1 MQQIKKLHEGHTAHG
16 FIQERRI
23 FFQSRAKQRAALH
36 KLTIHSGSKIFAMM
50 ISKYFLFG
58 LLLNEAAA
66 FTAVTHSSL
75 AFTPR
80 SHTAAD
86 SSGSALQAVSVEKTK
101 HTLYYVESINQIKDG
116 KPQWSEEID
125 AYTLTNSKGVK
136 VTGMPRG
143 ANLCDLTL
151 GDTNYVWEN
160 KAGGAYYGPF
170 SNSFPLS
177 RGLILNG
184 GVRFAAVTAEH
195 GLYYDT
201 DWEMSTDVSGEGE
214 ASIIFRIQ
222 DTMEQRFKVKDP
234 FSVGQFNRADGA
246 QSTTATGRMT
256 KYPVTNMIFIF
267 RITLKDDEDFV
278 RLSMTVENPTRKS
291 CNAEAWVPMTFPIDK
306 NSQILSRQ
314 VTRWR
319 RDEWWN
325 GFVPNVINW
334 ADINTFSDDPKV
346 DFNKPLSW
354 PKSGI
359 FYDFPHKQGLYH
371 GCTIDKPGKG
381 IVYYAPEGKPHYT
394 KMWGWGNPDNFVREE
409 AEKNDPLAA
418 GRPATEYYEPWSSG
432 FNFAFFQTA
441 EFKPMT
447 RYNWEIALVPV
458 PDGLE
463 NSKSLEEKLE
473 VVDNYI
479 DARIESL
486 STVADVTETLIE

>member
-1 MQQIKKLHEGHTAHG
+1 
-16 FIQERRI
+16 
-23 FFQSRAKQRAALH
+23 
-36 KLTIHSGSKIFAMM
+36 MM
-50 ISKYFLFG
+50 VSKYFVFG
-58 LLLNEAAA
+58 LLLKEAAA
-66 FTAVTHSSL
+66 FTAVTHSSSAL
-75 AFTPR
+75 THR

-86 SSGSALQAVSVEKTK
+86 SSSSALQAISVEKTK

-125 AYTLTNSKGVK
+125 AYTLTNNKGMK

-256 KYPVTNMIFIF
+256 KYPVTNMIFTF
-267 RITLKDDEDFV
+267 KITLKDDEDFV
-278 RLSMTVENPTRKS
+278 RLSMTIENPTSKS

-314 VTRWR
+314 KTRW
-319 RDEWWN
+319 
-325 GFVPNVINW
+325 
-334 ADINTFSDDPKV
+334 
-346 DFNKPLSW
+346 NKR
-354 PKSGI
+354 
-359 FYDFPHKQGLYH
+359 LYH
-371 GCTIDKPGKG
+371 GCTIDKSGKG

-441 EFKPMT
+441 EFKSMT
-447 RYNWEIALVPV
+447 RYNWEIALVPI

-463 NSKSLEEKLE
+463 NSKTLEEKLE

-479 DARIESL
+479 EARIDSL
-486 STVADVTETLIE
+486 STVADVTETPIE